1 MLLNYYSNVA
11 PLVTIDLVMHLML
24 QPNNNSNNNS
34 NNNDNNSNKII
45 TVKIIIMI
53 IITMMMIV
61 VIIVPCVFISIIMSL
76 NLQDII
82 NETTTP
88 IIT

>member
-34 NNNDNNSNKII
+34 NNSNKII